1 MLKTKS
7 GVTKMKATIRATRLE
22 KIEQLEALRNKM
34 IQAANALGLQHP
46 MVLNYSRK
54 IDETHNKIMEMQQ
67 RDN

>member
-7 GVTKMKATIRATRLE
+7 GVTKMRATIPATRLE

-34 IQAANALGLQHP
+34 IKAANALGLQHP

-54 IDETHNKIMEMQQ
+54 IDEAHNKIMEMQQ
-67 RDN
+67 KDN

>member
-7 GVTKMKATIRATRLE
+7 GVTKMKATISATRLE